1 MICSFYTLVSAF
13 LIRWV
18 FYIVLESIY
27 TFLCLQLKFLHI
39 VHIFIIIVDI
49 FLYSS
54 FHLLSHM
61 HIYYHLFLLPGK
73 QALVHIISRRY
84 LLSVVTD
91 LKIKYKLS
99 IYSYTELFSVLSPNC
114 IGGVMVRGF
123 LQVRQIVVRAR
134 SFKYGRSWFEH
145 APSSTVDRGSST
157 LLQVRQI
164 VVRACSFKYGR
175 SWVRAHSFKCGRSWI
190 RAPVGSNQRLLNWYL
205 LLLGIRI
212 MWPSGATCLSADCC
226 FSGLGL

>member
-49 FLYSS
+49 FLYGS

-134 SFKYGRSWFEH
+134 
-145 APSSTVDRGSST
+145 P
-157 LLQVRQI
+157 
-164 VVRACSFKYGR
+164 FKYGR

>member
-1 MICSFYTLVSAF
+1 MGVLYSTREHL
-13 LIRWV
+13 
-18 FYIVLESIY
+18 YIFMFVAEIFTYL
-27 TFLCLQLKFLHI
+27 
-39 VHIFIIIVDI
+39 HIFIIIVDI

-114 IGGVMVRGF
+114 IGGVMV
-123 LQVRQIVVRAR
+123 
-134 SFKYGRSWFEH
+134 SM
-145 APSSTVDRGSST
+145 
-157 LLQVRQI
+157 LLQVR
-164 VVRACSFKYGR
+164 
-175 SWVRAHSFKCGRSWI
+175 
-190 RAPVGSNQRLLNWYL
+190 
-205 LLLGIRI
+205 
-212 MWPSGATCLSADCC
+212 
-226 FSGLGL
+226 